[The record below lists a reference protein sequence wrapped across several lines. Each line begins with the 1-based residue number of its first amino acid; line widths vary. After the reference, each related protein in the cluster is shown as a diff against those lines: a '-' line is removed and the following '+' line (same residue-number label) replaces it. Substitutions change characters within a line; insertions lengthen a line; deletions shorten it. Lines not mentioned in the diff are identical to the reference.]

1 MRLRTLLGDYP
12 VTHAL
17 RTGQIRSDK
26 LSLLFDDVKLPQN
39 AFKRLVNGLE
49 FDIAE
54 IAVVTFLLAKA
65 HGRPYR
71 LLLAVVMARSPYP
84 YLVHNTEKGDSVPPE
99 VSDEFLSFLEKSRAV
114 AGCPDMAPFGLEQ
127 NRRNLEVAID
137 SVFRQDLIPRR
148 FAVEELFK

>member
-1 MRLRTLLGDYP
+1 MRVLLGEYP

-17 RTGQIRSDK
+17 RAGKISSPNLQ
-26 LSLLFDDVKLPQN
+26 LEFADVKLPQH

-71 LLLAVVMARSPYP
+71 LL
-84 YLVHNTEKGDSVPPE
+84 PP
-99 VSDEFLSFLEKSRAV
+99 S
-114 AGCPDMAPFGLEQ
+114 
-127 NRRNLEVAID
+127 
-137 SVFRQDLIPRR
+137 
-148 FAVEELFK
+148 